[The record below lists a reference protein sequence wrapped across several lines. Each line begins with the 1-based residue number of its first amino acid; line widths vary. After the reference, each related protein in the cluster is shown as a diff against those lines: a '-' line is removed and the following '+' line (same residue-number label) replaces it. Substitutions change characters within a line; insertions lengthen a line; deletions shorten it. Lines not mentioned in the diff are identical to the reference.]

1 MNSLKQIVSIA
12 KTMPY
17 VCFLLTLITSCQEL
31 ECNSPDMSE
40 KHYMYMKFTDNSID
54 ETDYCEYI
62 YCDAEEQSVALILRH
77 MTEPNIPLPTSLDFR
92 IIYYNDLGFSRQ
104 GETNVMYNYFP
115 DVENSISD
123 VFYKIWRQETKTEE
137 GSKPSIIVKLDH
149 NDTGQERELTL
160 MILSDKGYDPV
171 NNSLITGMVRI
182 IQKPET
188 EDNGTFRNSEDSQE

>member
-12 KTMPY
+12 KTMSY

-62 YCDAEEQSVALILRH
+62 YCDAEEQSVTLILRH

-160 MILSDKGYDPV
+160 MILSDKGYDPI

>member
-12 KTMPY
+12 KTMSY

>member
-12 KTMPY
+12 KTMSY

-149 NDTGQERELTL
+149 NGTGQERELTL

>member
-12 KTMPY
+12 KTMSY

-62 YCDAEEQSVALILRH
+62 YCDAEEQSVTLILRH